1 MSFFKDT
8 WLSDAIFKEFLHN
21 FNFVWPFEIYYYW
34 RRGWYRWYQTNK
46 FLKQKL
52 WENFSIYFTELLMK
66 KNQSSFLW
74 SDKLNDFLISETRS
88 QIMIFCSSQF
98 TEMIL
103 LVSHLVSCDQFTSVI
118 GNNKVQ
124 KILYYILST

>member
-1 MSFFKDT
+1 
-8 WLSDAIFKEFLHN
+8 
-21 FNFVWPFEIYYYW
+21 
-34 RRGWYRWYQTNK
+34 
-46 FLKQKL
+46 
-52 WENFSIYFTELLMK
+52 MK

-103 LVSHLVSCDQFTSVI
+103 RVSYLVSRDQFTSVI